1 MKRILPLV
9 LCAVWI
15 GWRAVSSLA
24 AAAPPLPVYI
34 FLTSTIDD
42 PINTDISE
50 DRIRRIIGMLEKY
63 RGRTPSAGIGAT
75 LLFSGAMS
83 EELEKHNQLLDLLK
97 TSLRSGLIQ
106 AGYDGSAEPTF
117 FRHPALDT
125 TGGATPE
132 DHWNAR
138 LVLTERLL
146 TAARN
151 PLTGETLP
159 TGSGGLKKMQEV
171 LGPAAYI
178 RGIYL
183 TLANMYHPMQETGPD
198 SEIVQVLQRYN
209 TTAVMEG
216 LADTNVAHA
225 GSDNYR
231 GWVDALSTAL
241 SQDPDT
247 SPELFWQDG
256 MLRSSEDGKRDL
268 RLFRASQGVDD
279 FKKYLAGLD
288 RSRIRIVHI
297 QIGNQANHAKPNP
310 ARVRPDVPL
319 FYAWTHPADPKYPA
333 ALRHSEAEIDAAYAK
348 EDAVLNYLQSEFF
361 AANPGSRFVSTA
373 DLKSMTPPAW
383 GYELRMD
390 SLRPAIQQMIAAW
403 GDDKHPPRFL
413 RVEGHYLS
421 EADLFAVMADALA
434 QMYRTGAMP
443 TTVRVPHVFGP
454 IRTAQP
460 SSPTSG
466 EVVAGS
472 VARVSARLVEEL
484 NYDKWTPI
492 PRNAVPS
499 AVVINGLALNPAQFL
514 RLMAEAVVAPSAET
528 KLTIKPSE
536 MFWGPEPI
544 FYRRR
549 PIGELGAA
557 WTYKPAP
564 IK

>member
-1 MKRILPLV
+1 MKRIVAIV
-9 LCAVWI
+9 LCAACA
-15 GWRAVSSLA
+15 GWQAVFSLA
-24 AAAPPLPVYI
+24 ALAPPQPVFI

-50 DRIRRIIGMLEKY
+50 DRIRRMIAMLEKH
-63 RGRTPSAGIGAT
+63 RGQTPSARIGAT

-83 EELEKHNQLLDLLK
+83 EELEKQHQLLDLLK
-97 TSLRSGLIQ
+97 ASQRSGLIE

-117 FRHPALDT
+117 FRHQGLDFSA
-125 TGGATPE
+125 GSTPE

-138 LVLTERLL
+138 LVLAERLL

-183 TLANMYHPMQETGPD
+183 TLGNMYHPMQETGPD

-231 GWVDALSTAL
+231 GWVNALSTAL

-256 MLRSSEDGKRDL
+256 RLRSSEDGKRDL

-319 FYAWTHPADPKYPA
+319 FYAWTHPTDPKYPG

-348 EDAVLNYLQSEFF
+348 EDAVLNYLQREFF
-361 AANPGSRFVSTA
+361 TANPGSRFVSTA
-373 DLKSMTPPAW
+373 DLKNMTPPAW
-383 GYELRMD
+383 GYELHMD
-390 SLRPAIQQMIAAW
+390 SLRAAVQQMIAAL

-421 EADLFAVMADALA
+421 EADLFAVMAEALA

-443 TTVRVPHVFGP
+443 ATVRVPHVFGP

-460 SSPTSG
+460 SSPAAG
-466 EVVAGS
+466 DVVAGS
-472 VARVSARLVEEL
+472 VARVAARLVEEL

-499 AVVINGLALNPAQFL
+499 AVVINGAALNPAQFL
-514 RLMAEAVVAPSAET
+514 RLMGEAVVAPNAET
-528 KLTIKPSE
+528 KLTIKPSD

-549 PIGELGAA
+549 PISELGAA

-564 IK
+564 IQ

>member
-288 RSRIRIVHI
+288 RSRIRIVHV

-319 FYAWTHPADPKYPA
+319 FYAWTHPDAPKYPA
-333 ALRHSEAEIDAAYAK
+333 ALRHSQAEIDAAYAK